1 VLQGEIFQDLDWVPA
16 NHAQAEDRCY
26 RLGQEKRVTVEY
38 LHAAGSLDGYIAN
51 LLSRKME
58 LIAAVEAEEVPD
70 ASILAELEAGLRD
83 LAPALMEEAR
93 LSRLTGDAARR
104 VEGLAAA
111 RPRVTVEESPI
122 EETGSWE
129 FTSARD
135 PSQVYHVTYGRAGHL
150 ECTCKGF
157 EFRGNCKHVRE
168 VRETV
173 A

>member
-1 VLQGEIFQDLDWVPA
+1 VLVGFSWLLFSLARFLRFCAI
-16 NHAQAEDRCY
+16 NRRHRCEGWTT
-26 RLGQEKRVTVEY
+26 LTV
-38 LHAAGSLDGYIAN
+38 
-51 LLSRKME
+51 
-58 LIAAVEAEEVPD
+58 
-70 ASILAELEAGLRD
+70 LA
-83 LAPALMEEAR
+83 
-93 LSRLTGDAARR
+93 T
-104 VEGLAAA
+104 A

-135 PSQVYHVTYGRAGHL
+135 PSQVYRVTYGRAGHL

-168 VRETV
+168 VRVKV